1 MPHQDAPPLCWLI
14 NQDSALVAVVAHG
27 CTIVGTLGIGYPYL
41 AHSHVCFLLV
51 VGSGA
56 TVGTLGIGYPYLHGY
71 ISPED

>member
-14 NQDSALVAVVAHG
+14 NQDSALVVVVAHG
-27 CTIVGTLGIGYPYL
+27 CTIRRL